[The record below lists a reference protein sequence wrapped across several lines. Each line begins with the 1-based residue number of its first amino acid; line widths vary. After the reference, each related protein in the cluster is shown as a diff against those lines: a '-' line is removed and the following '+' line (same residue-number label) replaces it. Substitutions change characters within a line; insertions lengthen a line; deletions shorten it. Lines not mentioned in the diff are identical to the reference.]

1 MSFLTPLAFLGFL
14 LFIPVILLYLLKQK
28 RRRVIVSTLMFWDE
42 ILRDEHSV
50 ASITKLRKILSLLL
64 QLLVLLLLILA
75 LAQPILAKDT
85 LGARRIVILLDT
97 SASMLTD
104 ESGQTRFAL
113 AQAKARE
120 VITGM
125 ASGDTAML
133 VSVGAHQETVMPFT
147 SSRRTLQ
154 EALDGISAGHGG
166 TNFADAFA
174 FLKQLPP
181 DERETWVYVI
191 GDGAFDSVPFEG
203 NEKMRFAYLPV
214 GQAKDNVG
222 ITAFQVRPLPALPRD
237 FEIMFT
243 IANESDAEVSLPFE
257 VHVADSLVDADEIT
271 VPARGIVNHSL
282 RQFSATGGAVKLV
295 ADWDDAFQLDNT
307 AYAVLPPAVVA
318 PVALVT
324 EGNYFFE
331 SALMTDD
338 AIKLESMT
346 PTQYAEKAATL
357 EAKVIIFD
365 GWVPDALPD
374 RHTIYVGKWPESL
387 GITASGDLSE
397 PIITEWDQEHPVNRH
412 LQLTNISIEA
422 GQRLAAPETFTPLI
436 QSFEN
441 PLVLLDESKPAMT
454 MVVGFNT
461 ASSDLPLRVAFPIL
475 VSNTIRYM
483 TGGSDQ
489 DAWQAPEM
497 GAVLGPEDIA
507 QYAGESKITSVI
519 APGEALEQEADEA
532 PDQEVEVA
540 PAAAPAALASVSV
553 DRAGIYSGVTE
564 AGDTI
569 PLFAANLNNRREANI
584 AVSEGLP
591 VKSDKPLQEIT
602 DGFRIGAAPWRLLA
616 VSALALLV
624 LEWGLFHRRWV
635 E

>member
-14 LFIPVILLYLLKQK
+14 LFIPVILLYLLKQ
-28 RRRVIVSTLMFWDE
+28 RRRRIVVSTLMFWDD

-64 QLLVLLLLILA
+64 QLLVLFLLILS

-85 LGARRIVILLDT
+85 LGARRVVILLDT

-104 ESGQTRFAL
+104 ESGVTRFAQ
-113 AQAKARE
+113 AQKNVRD

-133 VSVGAHQETVMPFT
+133 VAVGAHAETIMPFT

-154 EALDGISAGHGG
+154 EALDGTTAGHGD
-166 TNFADAFA
+166 TNFAAAFA
-174 FLKQLPP
+174 LLDQLPP
-181 DERETWVYVI
+181 DDRETWVYVI
-191 GDGAFDSVPFEG
+191 SDGAFDAVNFEG
-203 NEKMRFAYLPV
+203 RDRMRFAYLPI
-214 GQAKDNVG
+214 GEAKENVG

-237 FEIMFT
+237 FEIMFSV
-243 IANESDAEVSLPFE
+243 ANESDAEVTLPFE
-257 VHVADSLVDADEIT
+257 VRVADSLVDADEIT
-271 VPARGIVNHSL
+271 IPARGVVSRSL
-282 RQFSATGGAVKLV
+282 RQFSATGGAVTLV
-295 ADWDDAFQLDNT
+295 ADWDDHFQLDNV
-307 AYAVLPPAVVA
+307 AYAVLPPAVSV

-324 EGNYFFE
+324 EGNYFLE

-338 AIKLESMT
+338 AIVLETMT
-346 PTQYAEKAATL
+346 PAEYGEKAASL
-357 EAKVIIFD
+357 EAKVLIFD
-365 GWVPDALPD
+365 GFVPDSPPA
-374 RHTIYVGKWPESL
+374 RHVIYVGKWPESL
-387 GITASGDLSE
+387 GITASGDLSD

-422 GQRLAAPETFTPLI
+422 GQRLNAPDNFTPLI

-441 PLVLLDESKPAMT
+441 PLVLLDESKPEMV

-461 ASSDLPLRVAFPIL
+461 TSSDLPLRVAFPIL

-483 TGGSDQ
+483 TGGNDQ
-489 DAWQAPEM
+489 DAWQAPEI
-497 GAVLGPEDIA
+497 GAVLGTDEIA
-507 QYAGESKITSVI
+507 KYAGEAKITEVF
-519 APGEALEQEADEA
+519 APGTVPEPAL
-532 PDQEVEVA
+532 PDSAESPGSTTTVSSVA
-540 PAAAPAALASVSV
+540 V
-553 DRAGIYSGVTE
+553 DQAGIYTGLTTE
-564 AGDTI
+564 GETI

-591 VKSDKPLQEIT
+591 VKSEKPLQEIT
-602 DGFRIGAAPWRLLA
+602 NGFRIGAAPWRMLA
-616 VSALALLV
+616 VAALALLF

>member
-14 LFIPVILLYLLKQK
+14 LFIPVILLYLLKQ
-28 RRRVIVSTLMFWDE
+28 RRRRIVVSTLMFWDE

-85 LGARRIVILLDT
+85 LGARRVVILLDT
-97 SASMLTD
+97 SASMLTS
-104 ESGQTRFAL
+104 ESSQSRFAL
-113 AQAKARE
+113 AQAKARD

-133 VSVGAHQETVMPFT
+133 VSVGAHPETVMPFT

-154 EALDGISAGHGG
+154 EALDGVMAGHGG
-166 TNFADAFA
+166 TNFTDAFA
-174 FLKQLPP
+174 LLKQLPP

-191 GDGAFDSVPFEG
+191 SDGAFDTVSFEG
-203 NEKMRFAYLPV
+203 DEKMRFAYLPV
-214 GQAKDNVG
+214 GEAKDNVG

-243 IANESDAEVSLPFE
+243 IANETDADITLPFE
-257 VHVADSLVDADEIT
+257 VHVADSLVDADELT
-271 VPARGIVNHSL
+271 VPARGTINHSL
-282 RQFSATGGAVKLV
+282 RQFSATGGAVTLV
-295 ADWDDAFQLDNT
+295 ADWQDAFPLDNT
-307 AYAVLPPAVVA
+307 AYAVLPAAVTV

-324 EGNYFFE
+324 EGNYFIE
-331 SALMTDD
+331 SALQTDD
-338 AIKLESMT
+338 AIQLESMT
-346 PTQYAEKAATL
+346 PAQYVEKAATL
-357 EAKVIIFD
+357 ESKVIIFD
-365 GWVPDALPD
+365 GWVPEVLPT
-374 RHTIYVGKWPESL
+374 RHAIYVGKWPESL
-387 GITASGDLSE
+387 GITSAGNLSE

-422 GQRLAAPETFTPLI
+422 GQRLTAPETFTPLI

-441 PLVLLDESKPAMT
+441 PLVLLDESKPVMT

-461 ASSDLPLRVAFPIL
+461 TASDLPLRVAFPIL

-483 TGGSDQ
+483 TGGTDQ
-489 DAWQAPEM
+489 DAWQAPAI
-497 GAVLGPEDIA
+497 GAVLGPVDLA
-507 QYAGESKITSVI
+507 KYMGEAKITRVL
-519 APGEALEQEADEA
+519 APGETLAQETPEAGADPAEATPPPAL
-532 PDQEVEVA
+532 PT
-540 PAAAPAALASVSV
+540 SVPV
-553 DRAGIYSGVTE
+553 DSAGIYSGVTE
-564 AGDTI
+564 TGETI

-584 AVSEGLP
+584 AVSQGLP
-591 VKSDKPLQEIT
+591 VKSEKPLQEIT
-602 DGFRIGAAPWRLLA
+602 DGFRVGAAPWRLLA
-616 VSALALLV
+616 VAALALLFV
-624 LEWGLFHRRWV
+624 EWGLFHRRWV

>member
-1 MSFLTPLAFLGFL
+1 
-14 LFIPVILLYLLKQK
+14 
-28 RRRVIVSTLMFWDE
+28 
-42 ILRDEHSV
+42 
-50 ASITKLRKILSLLL
+50 
-64 QLLVLLLLILA
+64 
-75 LAQPILAKDT
+75 
-85 LGARRIVILLDT
+85 
-97 SASMLTD
+97 
-104 ESGQTRFAL
+104 
-113 AQAKARE
+113 
-120 VITGM
+120 
-125 ASGDTAML
+125 
-133 VSVGAHQETVMPFT
+133 
-147 SSRRTLQ
+147 
-154 EALDGISAGHGG
+154 
-166 TNFADAFA
+166 
-174 FLKQLPP
+174 
-181 DERETWVYVI
+181 
-191 GDGAFDSVPFEG
+191 
-203 NEKMRFAYLPV
+203 MRFAYLPV